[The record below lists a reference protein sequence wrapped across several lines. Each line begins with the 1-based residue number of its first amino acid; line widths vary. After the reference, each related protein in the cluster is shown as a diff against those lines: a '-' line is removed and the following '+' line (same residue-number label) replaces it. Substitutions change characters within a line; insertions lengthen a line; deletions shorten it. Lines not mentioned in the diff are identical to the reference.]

1 MVTKFVVKKIKM
13 ATNDNSKKDEE
24 DEEELEWKV
33 LDIDPEGRY
42 DKDKLKDAVKNYK
55 FLVELGSKLR
65 KPEGFYDPELRKDL
79 GTFLRKDPRFYAE
92 TSPDIVLNDAQEA
105 ADEGRGKLGDYVH
118 NHFDE
123 VLREVP
129 NDNLESLVLQLPL
142 EKIGDEKADELVDAI
157 EEYHKIE
164 RAMREGKIG
173 EYVEKKLE
181 SAPDWMKRAFYYA
194 SQVEDY
200 VKRIFESY
208 SKSIRSD
215 LDSSLSEIKKEE
227 EGLRNLIRKSY
238 EKISDEEKD
247 SDEARVYQLRL
258 AMAAFGEKKE

>member
-1 MVTKFVVKKIKM
+1 MAVTF
-13 ATNDNSKKDEE
+13 
-24 DEEELEWKV
+24 
-33 LDIDPEGRY
+33 IDPEADY
-42 DKDKLKDAVKNYK
+42 DKGELKKATKKYNI
-55 FLVELGSKLR
+55 LVELISRLR
-65 KPEGFYDPELRKDL
+65 KPEGFYDPELREGLGDLLKKDARL
-79 GTFLRKDPRFYAE
+79 YAGQ
-92 TSPDIVLNDAQEA
+92 SPDIVIKEAREA
-105 ADEGRGKLGDYVH
+105 AKDGENELGDYVH

-208 SKSIRSD
+208 YKSIRSD

-227 EGLRNLIRKSY
+227 EGLRNLIKKSY